1 MGTKTLPLEVDLPG
15 RVRNIRLAPS
25 NALYALFEAV
35 VNSIH
40 AVLDG
45 PEVKSGKISIRIL
58 RGETQGQ
65 KQLDGKS
72 EPGPVIGFQIED
84 NGIGFD
90 EAHFASF
97 RLSDN
102 TSKAKYGG
110 KGVGRLLWLKVFA
123 EIFISSVFS
132 DGKKRFKRTFGFSSS
147 GIENHTLKETSDKC
161 GTVVTLTSPN
171 HNYRASLQHEPETF
185 AVSII
190 EHCLEYFI
198 AKVKTLVELLDE
210 FSAYAQELGKLFR
223 DDLKSEIRRDDFSIN
238 GSKFTITHLLV
249 RGRKNSRHALHLC
262 ANFRR
267 VKDEPLSGRI
277 PGLSGGLRLPNSD
290 EDLAYQGYVSGKL
303 LDELVDAERSSFD
316 FDGLFAYD
324 EDKPAQ
330 KIIRSDE
337 LLAHAIQKARAFL
350 QPTLEPILEANEAR
364 IRNRIEQSLPQY
376 RHLLKFKAEEVKS
389 IPPGVDGH
397 ELDTALYR
405 IEQQLDAEGREAM
418 ARELSGV
425 TDPDETVDERKQRL
439 EALLDQL
446 NESGKSKLA
455 RHVAYRRAVIEWM
468 EDQIVLQPGG
478 KYSLEEAV
486 HAAVC
491 PRSVS
496 SDDVP
501 QSSVNLWLLDDRLYF
516 HYYLASDM
524 RFKDMKSQI
533 SKDSAD
539 RPDLAIFNR
548 PLSFSDSTDEIGSVI
563 LVEFKRPARND
574 YKQGEIERDPDAQ
587 VIDYA
592 ETLQA
597 GRGIDNKGGVIH
609 IKQGTP
615 FYAYI
620 IADLTPSLK
629 SLAKRAMFK
638 VTPDGDG
645 YFKFHDN
652 YNMYIELISFKKM
665 IRDAKK
671 RNAAFFH
678 QLGIPMP
685 AK

>member
-1 MGTKTLPLEVDLPG
+1 MSNPILPLEVDLPG
-15 RVRNIRLAPS
+15 RVRNMRLAPT
-25 NALYALFEAV
+25 NAPYALFEAV
-35 VNSIH
+35 VNAIH

-45 PEVKSGKISIRIL
+45 PDSKNGKIVVKVL
-58 RGETQGQ
+58 RGQGQ
-65 KQLDGKS
+65 RLLGGKN
-72 EPGPVIGFQIED
+72 EPGPVVGFEIED

-90 EAHFASF
+90 DSHFGSF
-97 RLSDN
+97 RKSDN
-102 TSKAKYGG
+102 TTKAKYGG

-123 EIFISSVFS
+123 SVSVVSVFTK
-132 DGKKRFKRTFGFSSS
+132 GQKRFKRSFTFTSEGIGNHAQSATSDS
-147 GIENHTLKETSDKC
+147 GGTIVTLK
-161 GTVVTLTSPN
+161 SPLA
-171 HNYRASLQHEPETF
+171 NYRHALQHEAETI

-198 AKVKTLVELLDE
+198 AKTKPSIELQDE
-210 FSAYAQELGKLFR
+210 QHNYVRELGKLFR
-223 DDLKSEIRRDDFSIN
+223 DDLKSEIKRDEFSIN
-238 GSKFTITHLLV
+238 GAKFTITHLLV

-262 ANFRR
+262 ANLRR
-267 VKDEPLSGRI
+267 VKDEVLTGKI
-277 PGLSGGLRLPNSD
+277 PGLSGGLRLPDSD
-290 EDLAYQGYVSGKL
+290 EDLAYQGYVAGKL
-303 LDELVDAERSSFD
+303 LDELVDVERASFD

-324 EDKPAQ
+324 PDKPAEL
-330 KIIRSDE
+330 KVRSDE
-337 LLAHAIQKARAFL
+337 LLAHATQKARSFL
-350 QPTLEPILEANEAR
+350 QPTLQPILEANEER
-364 IRNRIEQSLPQY
+364 IRHRIEESLPQY
-376 RHLLKFKAEEVKS
+376 RHLLKFKPEEVKAIS
-389 IPPGVDGH
+389 PGVEGH
-397 ELDTALYR
+397 DLDTALYR

-418 ARELSGV
+418 ARELSGMV
-425 TDPDETVDERKQRL
+425 DPDEQPDERKERL
-439 EALLDQL
+439 EKLLDQL

-478 KYSLEEAV
+478 KYSLEDAV

-491 PRSVS
+491 PRNAST
-496 SDDVP
+496 DDIP
-501 QSSVNLWLLDDRLYF
+501 NSAVNLWLLDDRLYF

-524 RFKDMKSQI
+524 RFKDMKSVV
-533 SKDSAD
+533 SRDSAD

-574 YKQGEIERDPDAQ
+574 FKKDDPERDPDSQ

-597 GRGIDNKGGVIH
+597 GKGLDSKGGVIH
-609 IKQGTP
+609 IKEGTP

-629 SLAKRAMFK
+629 TLAKRAMFRP
-638 VTPDGDG
+638 TPDGDG